1 MDENN
6 NIDGI
11 DGSNGVARSLLDM
24 RLDLQYVEVF
34 NSRKAIKI
42 VACTIALIVAILYL
56 SLSSSRIEF
65 ITGACSLLFAIRL
78 LLGAPTE
85 VRLTPESLL
94 RLQAWLVN
102 DDDDEEIDGE

>member
-1 MDENN
+1 MDDNN
-6 NIDGI
+6 TDN
-11 DGSNGVARSLLDM
+11 VARSLLDI

-34 NSRKAIKI
+34 NSLKAIKI

-85 VRLTPESLL
+85 VQLTPESLL
-94 RLQAWLVN
+94 RLQSWLTN
-102 DDDDEEIDGE
+102 DDEEIDGE

>member
-1 MDENN
+1 MEDNN
-6 NIDGI
+6 TDN
-11 DGSNGVARSLLDM
+11 VARSLLDI

-34 NSRKAIKI
+34 NSLKAIKI

-85 VRLTPESLL
+85 VQLTPESLL
-94 RLQAWLVN
+94 RLQSWLTN
-102 DDDDEEIDGE
+102 DDEEIDGE

>member
-1 MDENN
+1 MEDNN
-6 NIDGI
+6 TDN
-11 DGSNGVARSLLDM
+11 VARSLLDI

-34 NSRKAIKI
+34 NSLKAIKI

-85 VRLTPESLL
+85 VRLTAESLL
-94 RLQAWLVN
+94 RLQSWLTN
-102 DDDDEEIDGE
+102 DDEEIDGE